1 MNSIRAAWHWFER
14 PAVSAIFLVLIVLL
28 TVVIDN
34 TNILFGLTLLLLF
47 PNLVMEVER
56 LVLLLQ
62 YNRTERIFL
71 DLTGFFDHV
80 FSLFYRLNLQ
90 LRTNERA
97 VALLVRDSFL
107 SLIRIDGCL
116 DVRRDESPDLLF
128 FQKYLSFGFDFLS
141 GCLN

>member
-34 TNILFGLTLLLLF
+34 TNILFGLTLLLLL

-56 LVLLLQ
+56 LVLLL
-62 YNRTERIFL
+62 YNLTEGIFL